1 MTYKKAVEETKKL
14 FGGDSFTERDEVVNH
29 KHLYRRYYVGE
40 CPKSPGAYQGFMG
53 YSWEEALGLARKKV
67 KP

>member
-1 MTYKKAVEETKKL
+1 MTYKKAVLETKKL
-14 FGGDSFTERDEVVNH
+14 FGEDSFTERDEVNH
-29 KHLYRRYYVGE
+29 KHRFRRYYVGK

-53 YSWEEALGLARKKV
+53 YSWEEALALARKKV